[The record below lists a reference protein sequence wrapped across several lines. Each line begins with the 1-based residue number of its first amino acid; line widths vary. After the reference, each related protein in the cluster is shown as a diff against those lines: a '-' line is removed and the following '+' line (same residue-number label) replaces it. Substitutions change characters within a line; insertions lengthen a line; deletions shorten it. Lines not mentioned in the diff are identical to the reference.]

1 MDYKNLYIHIN
12 NYLIDKDIIINEND
26 NFNNKLKFFLLKYK
40 RIIAISLLIIL
51 LIIGYQCDLYFLN
64 FDNNNNNDETYKPQ
78 PNILHGGYDA
88 NFSGYQSKVIAPGA
102 KKAWAATKKGATAA
116 VKGLKPKNLYKFGA
130 ARAQDVKEMAPQ
142 FYGLIYSI
150 AISAL
155 MFLIFMPAIGF
166 LIVGIVCYSL
176 LKDKI
181 SDIKGL

>member
-1 MDYKNLYIHIN
+1 
-12 NYLIDKDIIINEND
+12 
-26 NFNNKLKFFLLKYK
+26 
-40 RIIAISLLIIL
+40 
-51 LIIGYQCDLYFLN
+51 
-64 FDNNNNNDETYKPQ
+64 
-78 PNILHGGYDA
+78 
-88 NFSGYQSKVIAPGA
+88 
-102 KKAWAATKKGATAA
+102 
-116 VKGLKPKNLYKFGA
+116 
-130 ARAQDVKEMAPQ
+130 MAPQ